1 VSCGFY
7 PSSSTTD
14 AQWKLIEP
22 LLPAPGNTRGR
33 GGRPEKHPRRLVLD
47 AIFYVVRGGIAW
59 AALPV
64 GFPPFKTVYGLFRRW
79 AAAGVWARV
88 HDALR
93 DQVRTAAG
101 RSPLPSAAVI
111 DSASV
116 RGADTVPAIS
126 RGYDAGKRVNG
137 RKRHIAVDTGGLLLA
152 VLVTVAGIQD
162 RDAGL
167 RLLALLRARFS
178 GVTLVWADAGYAGRL
193 VRWADKV
200 LAITVQIVKRTDDLS
215 GFQVLPR
222 RWVVERTLCLDRQTP
237 PLRARL
243 RDSARAPRSHGPPRH
258 DHDHVPTPRPHLT
271 EFEDAFLETDARG
284 LPGTSNCC
292 PRARFTASLIGW
304 PRRSRPGWSRW

>member
-1 VSCGFY
+1 VSVSLVCSCVSCPAHPGSAGRPASCGFY

-22 LLPAPGNTRGR
+22 LLPAPGSTRGR

-222 RWVVERTLCLDRQTP
+222 RWVVERTLAWIAKHRRCVRDYETLPAHHEAMVHLAMIMTMSRR
-237 PLRARL
+237 LAR
-243 RDSARAPRSHGPPRH
+243 
-258 DHDHVPTPRPHLT
+258 T
-271 EFEDAFLETDARG
+271 
-284 LPGTSNCC
+284 
-292 PRARFTASLIGW
+292 
-304 PRRSRPGWSRW
+304 